1 MLDNNSTMIKEL
13 FGKRLKEIRKAKKLT
28 QEQLAEYIGV
38 DTSSVSN
45 IENGRYFP
53 SSENMDNIL
62 KVLNVTPV
70 EFFCFEHNN
79 DSRQLLDEMVTE
91 MRKNDQLTR
100 LMYKFFISVKY

>member
-13 FGKRLKEIRKAKKLT
+13 FGKRLKEVRKAKKLT
-28 QEQLAEYIGV
+28 QEQLAEYVGV
-38 DTSSVSN
+38 DTSSISN

-53 SSENMDNIL
+53 SSENMDNIF
-62 KVLNVTPV
+62 KVLNITPV
-70 EFFCFEHNN
+70 EFFCFGHNN

-91 MRKNDQLTR
+91 MKKNEKLTR